1 MHNLRYG
8 DDTILMAEREEK
20 LKGLLKVKE
29 ESEKAGLNLNIQNP
43 KMMASSLTIWWQ
55 IEQEKVES
63 VKNFV
68 FLGSKITVDGD
79 FSHEKKDACSLEG
92 KLWQI

>member
-1 MHNLRYG
+1 MVKSEEELKRL
-8 DDTILMAEREEK
+8 LMR
-20 LKGLLKVKE
+20 VKE
-29 ESEKAGLNLNIQNP
+29 GSEKAGLNLNIQNP

-79 FSHEKKDACSLEG
+79 FSLELKDTCSLEE
-92 KLWQI
+92 KLWKT

>member
-1 MHNLRYG
+1 
-8 DDTILMAEREEK
+8 MAENKEE
-20 LKGLLKVKE
+20 LKSLLRVKE